1 MYNDPALTC
10 IRNSGLTFYQKK
22 CKLSEKLFDEHNSQI
37 IEKYH
42 WTLNYILSYSLKLS
56 GELNLDSKTDW
67 LGKI

>member
-42 WTLNYILSYSLKLS
+42 
-56 GELNLDSKTDW
+56 
-67 LGKI
+67 